1 MWHLSIQFPL
11 KVGRGVFRVCTLLIT
26 RVTLLVKPF
35 TSHEIQF
42 LHLLPG
48 GVNEVSHAKVTVQVV
63 SA

>member
-1 MWHLSIQFPL
+1 ML
-11 KVGRGVFRVCTLLIT
+11 RVCTLLIT